1 MTNFHW
7 TRRKRS
13 LPMPEKNDSKNSG
26 FTYKDS
32 GVDID
37 KANRTLSGLKKII
50 NSTHNENVLSD
61 LSSFC
66 GLFRLDSSKYR
77 DPVLT
82 SSTDGVGTKL
92 ILARQTGIYDG
103 VGQDLVAMSIN
114 DLICC
119 GAKPLFFLDYIACGR
134 IDPKKIES
142 IITSVANACKYC
154 GTALIGGETA
164 EMPDMYAGSDVDL
177 VGFAVGIVER
187 DSILNPSLVKKG
199 DIIAGFASSGLHSN
213 GFSLVRK
220 IIEANRLD
228 LESVPE
234 WTGGKKLEEVLL
246 TPTRLYSPITEDI
259 FSDGKIGV
267 KGIANITGGGFYDNI
282 DRIIPEDMDAVIYK
296 DRWDVPPVF
305 SALCDMG
312 NISEEEMFHVFNM
325 GIGMVMIISPSSAD
339 RLKECVRTR
348 GEDIIL
354 LGEIT
359 GGTGKVY
366 VK

>member
-1 MTNFHW
+1 
-7 TRRKRS
+7 
-13 LPMPEKNDSKNSG
+13 MPEENDSKNTG

-50 NSTHNENVLSD
+50 NSTHNKNVLSD
-61 LSSFC
+61 ISSFC
-66 GLFRLDSSKYR
+66 GLFRFDTGKYR

-134 IDPKKIES
+134 IDSKKIGS
-142 IITSVANACKYC
+142 IIISVANACKYC

-164 EMPDMYAGSDVDL
+164 EMPDMYADDEVDL
-177 VGFAVGIVER
+177 AGFAVGVVEK
-187 DSILNPSLVKKG
+187 DSILKPSLVEKG
-199 DIIAGFASSGLHSN
+199 DIIAGLASSGLHSN

-228 LESVPE
+228 LGSIPG
-234 WTGGKKLEEVLL
+234 WTGGKKIGEALL
-246 TPTRLYSPITEDI
+246 TPTRLYSPITEEI
-259 FSDGKIGV
+259 SSNGKIEV
-267 KGIANITGGGFYDNI
+267 RGIANITGGGFYNNI
-282 DRIIPEDMDAVIYK
+282 DRIIPKSMDAVIYK
-296 DRWDVPPVF
+296 DRWKVPPVF
-305 SALCDMG
+305 SALGEMG
-312 NISEEEMFHVFNM
+312 NISEREMFNVFNM
-325 GIGMVMIISPSSAD
+325 GIGMAIIVSPSSVGK
-339 RLKECVRTR
+339 LSECVRAR